1 MPELINI
8 ALPDEPEKS
17 GVKESAIVYVLSF
30 DDYSISKAI
39 HATVDYALRDVVSLD
54 RKRRNTMDK
63 SCVQVYTGHGK
74 GKTTAAM
81 GLAMRAAGQGLSV
94 KIVQFMKGRDTGEL
108 ASLQRLGIDVL
119 RASRSEKFF
128 HTMTED
134 EKAVLRTDALAVL
147 RRIEA
152 WLDSID
158 LLILDEALGALSCGV
173 VKPDELLHIMDARGG
188 TEVVITGRNAP
199 DEIVKKADLV
209 TEMREVKHYMQRG
222 IAARKGIE
230 Y

>member
-1 MPELINI
+1 
-8 ALPDEPEKS
+8 
-17 GVKESAIVYVLSF
+17 
-30 DDYSISKAI
+30 
-39 HATVDYALRDVVSLD
+39 
-54 RKRRNTMDK
+54 MDK